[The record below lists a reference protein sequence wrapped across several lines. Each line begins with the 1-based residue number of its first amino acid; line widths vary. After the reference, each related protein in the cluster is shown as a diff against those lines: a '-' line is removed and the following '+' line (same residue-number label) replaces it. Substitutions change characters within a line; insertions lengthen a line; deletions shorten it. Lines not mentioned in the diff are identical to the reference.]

1 MAKQASVSRAGG
13 TATRSYVRRLESL
26 IDASDKLNSA
36 LDLNQLLRIILELAT
51 RNLNADRGTIYLID
65 QEKKELWSKVLKGR
79 ELVEIRL
86 PVGTGIAGT
95 VAKTG
100 KTINL
105 KDAWKDRRFFS
116 GFDLRTGFQTKTMLC
131 MPMRNRK
138 GKIIGVFQI
147 INKKRGTFDRED
159 EQFLDAFS
167 DHAALAIETAYLHQA
182 IVEKERVEREIQ
194 IAAEIQQRLL
204 PKTLPSIPGYEL
216 DGIAIPCKTI
226 GGDYYD
232 LIPLPDGRQV
242 ITVADVSG
250 KGIPASLLVST
261 LHASLHAY
269 LEANLQP
276 LELVRRLNAVVYDN
290 TPPERFITFF
300 FAILDPAANTFTYI
314 NAGHNF
320 PYLLSEHEREV
331 RTLPVGGLPL
341 GMFEFAEYAT
351 ASVPL
356 GAADNVVLYTDGV
369 TEAMNPA
376 LEEYGEDRFQNCLR
390 ANLGQPLGVLREL
403 LVQDIHSFTGLE
415 PQSDDITLFL
425 LRRTP

>member
-105 KDAWKDRRFFS
+105 RDAWKDRRFFS

-250 KGIPASLLVST
+250 KGIPA
-261 LHASLHAY
+261 
-269 LEANLQP
+269 
-276 LELVRRLNAVVYDN
+276 
-290 TPPERFITFF
+290 
-300 FAILDPAANTFTYI
+300 
-314 NAGHNF
+314 
-320 PYLLSEHEREV
+320 
-331 RTLPVGGLPL
+331 
-341 GMFEFAEYAT
+341 
-351 ASVPL
+351 
-356 GAADNVVLYTDGV
+356 
-369 TEAMNPA
+369 
-376 LEEYGEDRFQNCLR
+376 
-390 ANLGQPLGVLREL
+390 
-403 LVQDIHSFTGLE
+403 
-415 PQSDDITLFL
+415 
-425 LRRTP
+425 